1 MINLKDRGIESEL
14 RFFSSRGSGP
24 GGQNVNK
31 VNTKVELRCNIKE
44 SLLLTPEEKNIL
56 LQKLENKVTSY
67 GELIVV
73 AQEDRSQLRNRQ
85 KATERFFEWVQ
96 KALTPRKKRKKTVPT
111 QASIEKRL
119 RLKKIAGQKKELRR
133 NNTGHL

>member
-14 RFFSSRGSGP
+14 RFSTSRGSGP

-31 VNTKVELRCNIKE
+31 VNTKVELRFNIMD
-44 SLLLTPEEKNIL
+44 SAFLTAEEKNLL
-56 LQKLENKVTSY
+56 LQKLEKKITSD

-96 KALTPRKKRKKTVPT
+96 KALTPRKKRKKSAPT

-133 NNTGHL
+133 VSPEHF